1 MHLTLK
7 QETTRPAAKNFLQQQ
22 ARFDL
27 FIECFN
33 QERPHQC
40 GPQKSVC
47 GRIVQIIGR
56 CNLTRHNVA
65 ETEQGF

>member
-22 ARFDL
+22 ARFDR

-33 QERPHQC
+33 QERPHQALGMKYPC
-40 GPQKSVC
+40 GHPPELGNIALRLQVC
-47 GRIVQIIGR
+47 PI
-56 CNLTRHNVA
+56 LTR
-65 ETEQGF
+65 